1 MLPVPRRAS
10 ELEGQ
15 RARYLRTR
23 MALAHLPYVKT
34 LDHFDFS
41 LQASIDERQIRER
54 SAAGWHPQTTR

>member
-1 MLPVPRRAS
+1 
-10 ELEGQ
+10 
-15 RARYLRTR
+15 

-41 LQASIDERQIRER
+41 FQASIDERQIRER